1 MFGRDGGWNVSIRRR
16 RRHEGREEEALA
28 EQETEETSQ
37 IPAPLP
43 TLSEVV
49 EAAVAEEEAVLGLDT
64 GRTAS
69 IRSSRSHG
77 SSSVA
82 PRPLTGEVSRYST
95 PSSQCPKIQPIR
107 TGNLLY
113 LNVHDEDAAPF
124 YEWIQTDARLYAEG
138 LQLIWRT
145 AAGAQAMVTLDLEY
159 CEEVASTSS
168 PNNPA
173 ARDDLGTMAAQRQ
186 SNLADNLYPFKLVY
200 DDGTE
205 RLGCDSAR
213 ERGKYIHLS
222 AGRNLTSSSMG
233 QCYLECSRKNKR

>member
-1 MFGRDGGWNVSIRRR
+1 
-16 RRHEGREEEALA
+16 
-28 EQETEETSQ
+28 
-37 IPAPLP
+37 
-43 TLSEVV
+43 
-49 EAAVAEEEAVLGLDT
+49 VL
-64 GRTAS
+64 
-69 IRSSRSHG
+69 I
-77 SSSVA
+77 
-82 PRPLTGEVSRYST
+82 
-95 PSSQCPKIQPIR
+95 IQPIR

-113 LNVHDEDAAPF
+113 LNVHDEDTAPF

-186 SNLADNLYPFKLVY
+186 SNLADSLYPFKLVY

-213 ERGKYIHLS
+213 ERGKLLEPED
-222 AGRNLTSSSMG
+222 GQQLTCSSMG
-233 QCYLECSRKNKR
+233 QCYLECSGKDKRQACFSSTVTPI

>member
-1 MFGRDGGWNVSIRRR
+1 
-16 RRHEGREEEALA
+16 
-28 EQETEETSQ
+28 
-37 IPAPLP
+37 
-43 TLSEVV
+43 
-49 EAAVAEEEAVLGLDT
+49 VLT
-64 GRTAS
+64 
-69 IRSSRSHG
+69 
-77 SSSVA
+77 
-82 PRPLTGEVSRYST
+82 
-95 PSSQCPKIQPIR
+95 IQPIR

-113 LNVHDEDAAPF
+113 LNVHDEDTAPF

-213 ERGKYIHLS
+213 ERGKLLKPKDGQ
-222 AGRNLTSSSMG
+222 ALTCSTMG
-233 QCYLECSRKNKR
+233 QCYLECSGKNKRQTCFSSAVTQVRTTLLTSHTQRCWWICIDSIYSPCWRTDFTRCQFSLPASSIHVRYR